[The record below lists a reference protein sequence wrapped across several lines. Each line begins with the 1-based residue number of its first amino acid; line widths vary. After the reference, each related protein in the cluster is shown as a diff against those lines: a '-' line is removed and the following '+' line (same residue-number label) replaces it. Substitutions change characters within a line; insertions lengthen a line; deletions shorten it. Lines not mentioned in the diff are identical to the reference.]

1 MACQLSNRLL
11 STIGWLPF
19 SSHSHS
25 KPWSCALAKE
35 RVEIH
40 GNGNSYIVEDFQ
52 LLRYLE
58 GSLDKSKIFNEGKGH
73 KESVTKFL
81 SYVRDEIPNPF
92 TWLELKSTSLAGIY
106 AQKYLNSGKQHGI
119 FS

>member
-1 MACQLSNRLL
+1 M
-11 STIGWLPF
+11 T
-19 SSHSHS
+19 
-25 KPWSCALAKE
+25 KE

-58 GSLDKSKIFNEGKGH
+58 GTLDKSKIFNEGKGH
-73 KESVTKFL
+73 KESITAFFA
-81 SYVRDEIPNPF
+81 YVRDEISNPY
-92 TWLELKSTSLAGIY
+92 TWLELKSISLAGIY

-119 FS
+119 FEWTAWRANWIKCLILNDT